1 MSDDFGTINVKRGER
16 TREIEVLRQHYRQHR
31 EALARMTADAPTEH
45 LAAEYQRLIVEIDC
59 ALGKLSEL
67 EGVGV
72 TPPPPPPAN
81 PRLKTEPGMRPLVS
95 TPMSDDE
102 IEPPTPR
109 DLPLEEEP
117 RSRVPLILAVMLVA
131 LVLIGWLV
139 WRASTDRGD
148 TPPLIAENGT
158 NAPASTAPDTSVEE
172 APVPAAGILVVS
184 PPTHDYGV
192 IRKGTRATRQFEI
205 TNNSNE
211 PMSVDV
217 ARSTCRCLYYEHAPV
232 IPPKAKESLTITV
245 DGAKA
250 KAGELRESVRITKK
264 GDPTVAASVDVNAT
278 IQ

>member
-1 MSDDFGTINVKRGER
+1 MSDDFGTINIKRGER
-16 TREIEVLRQHYRQHR
+16 AREIEVLRQHYRQHR

-45 LAAEYQRLIVEIDC
+45 LAAEYQRLIVEIDR
-59 ALGKLSEL
+59 ALGKLNEL
-67 EGVGV
+67 EGAAAAS
-72 TPPPPPPAN
+72 PPPAN
-81 PRLKTEPGMRPLVS
+81 PRLKTEPGMRALMN
-95 TPMSDDE
+95 TPITDDG
-102 IEPPTPR
+102 EPPTPR

-117 RSRVPLILAVMLVA
+117 RSRVPLILAAMLVA

-158 NAPASTAPDTSVEE
+158 NAPASTAPDTSLEE
-172 APVPAAGILVVS
+172 VPVPAAGALAVS
-184 PPTHDYGV
+184 PPSHDYGV

-205 TNNSNE
+205 NNRSNE
-211 PMSVDV
+211 PMSVEV

-250 KAGELRESVRITKK
+250 KAGALSETVRITKK
-264 GDPTVAASVDVNAT
+264 GDPTVAASVDVSAT